1 MHVTLDPY
9 YGIQE
14 KSFPTLSYL
23 PFKYQMNSKHLQ
35 VRVNTYF
42 KNGFSLKCSTSHTFY
57 FFPLNDLTKETTQI
71 NKTAQAN

>member
-1 MHVTLDPY
+1 
-9 YGIQE
+9 
-14 KSFPTLSYL
+14 
-23 PFKYQMNSKHLQ
+23 MNSKHLQ